1 MRILLTSFS
10 GSLVIYCITG
20 MPGSGKSVV
29 SDTARLMGLTVLNM
43 GDVIRDEARARGI
56 QITPESLGALM
67 LDLRREHG
75 NSVVAKKCL
84 ERAPKNGSPI
94 VIEGIRSLDELN
106 YLRSNEDIFL
116 IAVHASPKT
125 RFERLLKRGRAD
137 DPKDW
142 KSFEER
148 DMRELGVGLGSVI
161 ALADLVLINE
171 GPIPDL
177 VDSAKRIFSGE
188 FRWRG

>member
-1 MRILLTSFS
+1 M
-10 GSLVIYCITG
+10 IYCITG

-29 SDTARLMGLTVLNM
+29 SDTARLMGFTVLNM
-43 GDVIRDEARARGI
+43 GDVIRDEAKARGI
-56 QITPESLGALM
+56 PITPESLGALM

-75 NSVVAKKCL
+75 NSVVAQKCL
-84 ERAPKNGSPI
+84 ERIRNNRSPI
-94 VIEGIRSLDELN
+94 VIEGVRSLDELN
-106 YLRSNEDIFL
+106 YLRSNEEVFL

-142 KSFEER
+142 RSFEER

-171 GPIPDL
+171 GPIPEL
-177 VDSAKRIFSGE
+177 VDSVKRIFSGE
-188 FRWRG
+188 VHGKSSR